1 MNCDK
6 CRQEIDLAITG
17 ERFDFDRGILS
28 HIDSCENCAVY
39 YSELSLLR
47 DSLNEQVFEVLPG
60 ELDDITFE
68 KIIGNKYRPKQ
79 KSGVFN
85 FFFSGLRRW
94 AIAPVAAIVIVV
106 LMNLVPRY
114 GSVTDDHIAL
124 TAGDSYDWSW
134 NELVS
139 LAEDNG
145 FWSIVIETFIEDDT
159 EFDFAAD
166 EIPFEFEDAL
176 ESLTD
181 EELNMLYER
190 IDKLNGSVS

>member
-6 CRQEIDLAITG
+6 YRQEIDQAITG

-28 HIDSCENCAVY
+28 HIDSCENCAAY

-47 DSLNEQVFEVLPG
+47 DSLNEQVFEVLTG

-68 KIIGNKYRPKQ
+68 KIIGNKYRPRH
-79 KSGVFN
+79 KSGLFG
-85 FFFSGLRRW
+85 FFFAGLRKW

-106 LMNLVPRY
+106 LMNLVPSY
-114 GSVTDDHIAL
+114 QSITDDSMTL
-124 TAGDSYDWSW
+124 TAGDTYDWSW

-139 LAEDNG
+139 LAEDSG
-145 FWSIVIETFIEDDT
+145 FWPIVVETFIEDDT
-159 EFDFAAD
+159 EFDFVA
-166 EIPFEFEDAL
+166 EELSLEFEDAL

-181 EELNMLYER
+181 EELNILYER
-190 IDKLNGSVS
+190 IDKLNGSAS

>member
-6 CRQEIDLAITG
+6 LRQEIGLAITG

-28 HIDSCENCAVY
+28 HIDSCESCAAY

-47 DSLNEQVFEVLPG
+47 DSLSEQVFEVLPG

-68 KIIGNKYRPKQ
+68 KIIGNKYRPRH
-79 KSGVFN
+79 KSGLFG
-85 FFFSGLRRW
+85 FFFAGLRKW

-106 LMNLVPRY
+106 LMNLVPSY
-114 GSVTDDHIAL
+114 QSITDDSMTL
-124 TAGDSYDWSW
+124 TAGDTYDWSW

-139 LAEDNG
+139 LAEDSG
-145 FWSIVIETFIEDDT
+145 FWPIVVETFIEDDT
-159 EFDFAAD
+159 EFDFVA
-166 EIPFEFEDAL
+166 EELSLEFEDAL

-181 EELNMLYER
+181 EELNILYER
-190 IDKLNGSVS
+190 IDKLNGSAS